1 VGGFFFEFEPSCR
14 TQAARLQDEEDSQFE
29 IINKLESECRR
40 HRDKAEKAKK
50 EASRIDGEKG
60 SAEAEKRRGEAEV
73 RSRRPVVLWCLHFLN
88 TTRVHLTMK
97 WVVSFSIL
105 RPFGPFPV
113 NTMLRAGVR
122 FAGRASRRQGRLG

>member
-1 VGGFFFEFEPSCR
+1 MTRRR

-50 EASRIDGEKG
+50 EASRVDGEKG

-73 RSRRPVVLWCLHFLN
+73 RSPRFEVLRCLHAIDA
-88 TTRVHLTMK
+88 TRVHLTMK
-97 WVVSFSIL
+97 WVVSFSIS
-105 RPFGPFPV
+105 RPFGPRSTGDAP
-113 NTMLRAGVR
+113 
-122 FAGRASRRQGRLG
+122 RR